1 MTRKHL
7 QRALTCGCF
16 SKEITSWRKPRKR
29 ETADKHVREVK
40 AVQGLQ
46 VIEVKKHDIICRKR
60 KQRDQATKGIVTI
73 AFVSL
78 ALNMVQAV
86 VIYILQAGPI

>member
-1 MTRKHL
+1 
-7 QRALTCGCF
+7 
-16 SKEITSWRKPRKR
+16 
-29 ETADKHVREVK
+29 VK

-46 VIEVKKHDIICRKR
+46 VIEVKKHDAICRKR
-60 KQRDQATKGIVTI
+60 KQRDRGTKGIVSI
-73 AFVSL
+73 AFISL

>member
-29 ETADKHVREVK
+29 ETAGK
-40 AVQGLQ
+40 Q

>member
-1 MTRKHL
+1 M
-7 QRALTCGCF
+7 
-16 SKEITSWRKPRKR
+16 
-29 ETADKHVREVK
+29 
-40 AVQGLQ
+40 QGLQ